1 MEMAGTVGV
10 VGHRIPQP
18 QPVGWEAE
26 ISQSSPHAPCARL
39 CVGLFDFPAFLS
51 FHSPWQACWGGG
63 QEEVPEGSVEEPNS
77 EKEGMG
83 SHGGHSSVSHR
94 KGTWGQLHKQDQEA
108 VNKGIYVHTGA
119 QLGWGGEPRGFRL
132 S

>member
-1 MEMAGTVGV
+1 MPLVPGSAWACLTFLHSCHSTAPGRLAGG
-10 VGHRIPQP
+10 
-18 QPVGWEAE
+18 
-26 ISQSSPHAPCARL
+26 
-39 CVGLFDFPAFLS
+39 
-51 FHSPWQACWGGG
+51 GGG